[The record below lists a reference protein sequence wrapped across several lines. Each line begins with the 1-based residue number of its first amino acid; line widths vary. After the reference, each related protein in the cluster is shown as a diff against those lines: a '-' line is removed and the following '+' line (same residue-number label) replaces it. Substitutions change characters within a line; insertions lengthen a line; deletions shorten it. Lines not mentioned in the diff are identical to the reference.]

1 MDIDP
6 NNTGLTGLGAALVAA
21 LLALVKFRPW
31 LRSEKQADA
40 TANIGIVMQQG
51 QLEEIARLQGL
62 AAQLAPTQN
71 RLLKLEARIS
81 ALGVLLGTVKH
92 CLCQDCLKHNRSL
105 IELITI
111 QLEHM
116 LRPDNEEPPH
126 SDTDI
131 RIPDAGEIAAALMG
145 ADNYHRAACGKTEES
160 GKP

>member
-1 MDIDP
+1 
-6 NNTGLTGLGAALVAA
+6 
-21 LLALVKFRPW
+21 
-31 LRSEKQADA
+31 
-40 TANIGIVMQQG
+40 
-51 QLEEIARLQGL
+51 
-62 AAQLAPTQN
+62 
-71 RLLKLEARIS
+71 
-81 ALGVLLGTVKH
+81 
-92 CLCQDCLKHNRSL
+92 L